1 MVEFWKQEYSEAAL
15 MHKARKGEL
24 NPAFVSDILSKS
36 EPKWKKLLAN
46 SHDITML
53 KILAKMKEESVKQL
67 YDRDL

>member
-24 NPAFVSDILSKS
+24 NPAFVADILSKS

-53 KILAKMKEESVKQL
+53 KILAKMSEESVRQL
-67 YDRDL
+67 YVRDS